1 MEDNNNRKRKH
12 GDTCKRRKGSQGK
25 NWTKNTGYIDSYKQR
40 HRRNMDYVKQLE
52 KKVYTINTINIFEV
66 FYFECF

>member
-1 MEDNNNRKRKH
+1 MFAKILK
-12 GDTCKRRKGSQGK
+12 CMFIVK
-25 NWTKNTGYIDSYKQR
+25 TGYIDSYKQR